1 MAAKL
6 LLLIALFARPAFA
19 ADPLIGSWDKD
30 GAPASVVR
38 ADHTARIGTD
48 EVKWV
53 ADGKILRL
61 TYANGETETMT
72 YAIRGNVLTVTM
84 EGESEV
90 YTRSA
95 AKGAKTAKAPAEKA
109 GSDKLSTLLLSTP
122 WCHFRYNKI
131 SGASHQER
139 AVFRRNGTWD
149 SGARGETYSS
159 GANGTVSGQSDSSS
173 GGRWKVKGGSLFL
186 SEGAGEL
193 EDAGLKVSRNSNG
206 YPILNAGGKEYSS
219 CN

>member
-19 ADPLIGSWDKD
+19 ADALIGSWDKD

-38 ADHTARIGTD
+38 ADHTARIGSD
-48 EVKWV
+48 EVKWI
-53 ADGKILRL
+53 ADGKTLRL
-61 TYANGETETMT
+61 TYANGETETMS
-72 YAIRGNVLTVTM
+72 YSIRGNVLTVTM
-84 EGESEV
+84 DGESEV

-95 AKGAKTAKAPAEKA
+95 AKAGKAAKAPPAEKA
-109 GSDKLSTLLLSTP
+109 GSDKLSTML
-122 WCHFRYNKI
+122 
-131 SGASHQER
+131 
-139 AVFRRNGTWD
+139 
-149 SGARGETYSS
+149 
-159 GANGTVSGQSDSSS
+159 
-173 GGRWKVKGGSLFL
+173 L

-193 EDAGLKVSRNSNG
+193 GDAELKVSRNSNG

>member
-1 MAAKL
+1 MFAAS
-6 LLLIALFARPAFA
+6 AASA
-19 ADPLIGSWDKD
+19 ADPLVGSWDKD

-48 EVKWV
+48 EVKWS
-53 ADGKILRL
+53 ADGPILLL

-72 YAIRGNVLTVTM
+72 YTIKNNVLTVTM
-84 EGESEV
+84 DGESEV

-95 AKGAKTAKAPAEKA
+95 KPAKAAKAPPAEKA
-109 GSDKLSTLLLSTP
+109 GGDRLSTMLLSTP

-139 AVFRRNGTWD
+139 VVFRRNGTWD

-159 GANGTVSGQSDSSS
+159 GAHGAVSGQSDSSS
-173 GGRWKVKGGSLFL
+173 GGRWKVKGGSLLL

-206 YPILNAGGKEYSS
+206 YPIFNAGGKEYSS